1 MCNIAPEKLFHNH
14 SLVFEDLVVEKKT
27 PHFFHAVRRQLLER
41 VVVRILRIIDVYGDD
56 LVVLFILIAHL
67 HHADG
72 PGPHD
77 GQRNDR
83 FLAEHEHI
91 ERVPIVAVSL
101 GDESVI
107 RRVVHGAEENTVD
120 PQQSALLVEL
130 VLGLRALGDL
140 DDHRHDLRRAIAD
153 RHVVPR
159 VHLADDSTEQSSHPG
174 RWFGFASPR
183 VSSKIRAR
191 APKTIRKAFVEPM
204 TQSREAAEANSF
216 AEAFEASLNFK
227 TPEQGELLRG
237 QIVSISGDDA
247 FVSYGGPSEAVMAA
261 AELDGLDVGDTVEG
275 TVIKTAP
282 EIRISRKLARG
293 KASLELLRQMYENR
307 LPVEGKVAARNK
319 GGFDVNIGGLRAF
332 CPLSQIALGK
342 IENPDAYIGQTF
354 DFRVTELS
362 DDGRRI
368 VVSRA
373 ALLKEQAAARA
384 DEIRKAIIPGAELAG
399 TVKTLTPF
407 GAFIDLGGI
416 DGLLHVSE
424 MSRRRVTDPK
434 EFVSVGQQV
443 RVKVIKVENDGKR
456 ISLSMKDQE
465 PDPWADVGDRFPVGA
480 QFSGTI
486 VRSTDFGL
494 FVEHEPGVDGL
505 VHYSQLPFGVKQGD
519 PSIAIG
525 TFVTGWVREVDPSKK
540 RLSLSLRE
548 VAATDPW
555 ENVAQRY
562 AIGKVVE
569 ATIDQRGAP
578 ACS

>member
-1 MCNIAPEKLFHNH
+1 
-14 SLVFEDLVVEKKT
+14 
-27 PHFFHAVRRQLLER
+27 
-41 VVVRILRIIDVYGDD
+41 
-56 LVVLFILIAHL
+56 
-67 HHADG
+67 
-72 PGPHD
+72 
-77 GQRNDR
+77 
-83 FLAEHEHI
+83 
-91 ERVPIVAVSL
+91 
-101 GDESVI
+101 
-107 RRVVHGAEENTVD
+107 
-120 PQQSALLVEL
+120 
-130 VLGLRALGDL
+130 
-140 DDHRHDLRRAIAD
+140 
-153 RHVVPR
+153 
-159 VHLADDSTEQSSHPG
+159 
-174 RWFGFASPR
+174 
-183 VSSKIRAR
+183 
-191 APKTIRKAFVEPM
+191 M

-227 TPEQGELLRG
+227 TPAQGELLRG

-275 TVIKTAP
+275 TVVRTAP
-282 EIRISRKLARG
+282 DIRISRKLARG
-293 KASLELLRQMYENR
+293 KASLDQLRQIYEAR
-307 LPVEGKVAARNK
+307 LPVEAKVAARNK
-319 GGFDVNIGGLRAF
+319 GGFDVNVGGLRAF

-342 IENPDAYIGQTF
+342 IDNPDAFIGQAF
-354 DFRVTELS
+354 EFRVTELS

-373 ALLKEQAAARA
+373 ALLKEQNAARA
-384 DEIRKAIIPGAELAG
+384 EETRKAIVQGAELTG

-465 PDPWADVGDRFPVGA
+465 PDPWADVADRHPVGSA
-480 QFSGTI
+480 FSGTI

-494 FVEHEPGVDGL
+494 FVELEPGIDGL
-505 VHYSQLPFGVKQGD
+505 VHFSQLPFGVKQGD

-525 TFVTGWVREVDPSKK
+525 SHVTGWVREVDPSKR

-548 VAATDPW
+548 VAVSDPW
-555 ENVAQRY
+555 ENVSQRY
-562 AIGKVVE
+562 PMGKVVE
-569 ATIDQRGAP
+569 ATVDHGGAP
-578 ACS
+578 GIFVQLEPGLTGLIPNSEITVPPGADPSKAFQSGEKLLVRVMNVDPQRKRMSLSHEAAKAALERDEFTKFAEERAETTPEGESAMALAFRRAMEKKK